1 MTSIEADRRPNWKQ
15 DRTGGDATTWRDH
28 RDDTTAD
35 DEQRRRG
42 DDRRWGPDHDAR
54 VRGGDAVG
62 DVESRGRDVSG
73 DGGCAG
79 DAIETAP
86 SAKRRWGERGDDGSE
101 ATTLRGRRSD
111 GDGEDNGDVDEGAA
125 RATRR
130 WGWGGDERHDPKPPQ
145 RGTAIDDRSAG
156 DSDR

>member
-1 MTSIEADRRPNWKQ
+1 M
-15 DRTGGDATTWRDH
+15 
-28 RDDTTAD
+28 
-35 DEQRRRG
+35 
-42 DDRRWGPDHDAR
+42 
-54 VRGGDAVG
+54 
-62 DVESRGRDVSG
+62 SG